1 MGMKCP
7 VCGKDM
13 VMENFGIDVEVCEN
27 GCKGIWFD
35 HGELQLLDQPGEGM
49 GAALEAALRSPRNN
63 HGQRGPIKCPKCG
76 IPMHTHKFERD
87 KEVNVD
93 ECYGCGGFFLD
104 SGELNEIRNHYMSD
118 AEVQAYADQLMNA
131 VPGYTD
137 EVNKIQ
143 REEAR
148 NKAIG
153 NFTKIM
159 TVDYWRK
166 KFN

>member
-1 MGMKCP
+1 MNCP
-7 VCGKDM
+7 VCAKEM
-13 VMENFGIDVEVCEN
+13 VKENFGIDVEVCNN

-49 GAALEAALRSPRNN
+49 GPALEAALRSPRNN
-63 HGQRGPIKCPKCG
+63 HGQRGQIKCPKCS

-104 SGELNEIRNHYMSD
+104 SGELNEIRNNYMSD
-118 AEVQAYADQLMNA
+118 AEVKAYADQLINA

-137 EVNKIQ
+137 EVKKLQN
-143 REEAR
+143 EEKR
-148 NKAIG
+148 IKAVG
-153 NFTKIM
+153 KFTDILKK
-159 TVDYWRK
+159 DYWTK
-166 KFN
+166 KFQ